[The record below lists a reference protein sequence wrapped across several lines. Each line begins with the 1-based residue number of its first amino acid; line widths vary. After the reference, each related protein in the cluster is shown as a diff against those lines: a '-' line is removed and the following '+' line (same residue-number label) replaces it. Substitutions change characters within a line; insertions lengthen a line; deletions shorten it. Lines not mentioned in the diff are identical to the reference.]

1 MPHDAPRGADSP
13 LPPPPPLSWEGLGT
27 VIPVHPA
34 VPPVKSATSDKE
46 KGEGKE
52 GEGEGVDKGEEKD
65 MDEDEDDAP
74 NLEDDPT
81 TWHDHALAIAAE
93 YMLKAK
99 EEICTRLGY
108 TTSAVS

>member
-27 VIPVHPA
+27 VIPVHP
-34 VPPVKSATSDKE
+34 PPPSKGKE
-46 KGEGKE
+46 EGKE
-52 GEGEGVDKGEEKD
+52 GAEVDKDNDKGEE
-65 MDEDEDDAP
+65 MDDAHDLDDDAP

-99 EEICTRLGY
+99 EEIYTRLGY
-108 TTSAVS
+108 TTSAVSCE